1 MNATLPPAPRIAPRV
16 EHEPG
21 AAARLQPPDSVAT
34 PEQAAPDRPN
44 WGMPVLVL
52 SGFAVLA
59 LGLAALETGNFVE
72 DEFRRSAVLG
82 WLTLAIS
89 SLGFGLI
96 LLGIALELRGLLRLK
111 AVDRLRADL
120 AGSDAERRTRAAR
133 QWLRG
138 VDGGAVLLPALSAL
152 NDPDA
157 VSPLLRAGI
166 EAGLRARA
174 DVLGRRA
181 ALQVVAGMAAAPAP
195 ALVVLLISWR
205 GLRLIRQVAA
215 LYGLRPGLFG
225 TLSLLRRTAFAAS
238 ATAVTEVAVNSAAHA
253 ALSTPLLAHLAG
265 EMAGGAVA
273 ARRMVVLARA
283 AAVACTPVPP
293 I

>member
-1 MNATLPPAPRIAPRV
+1 MTLTPPRIAPRI
-16 EHEPG
+16 EHESGTAPRLRTPDLPE
-21 AAARLQPPDSVAT
+21 APSARDPAG
-34 PEQAAPDRPN
+34 
-44 WGMPVLVL
+44 WGMPVLAL

-59 LGLAALETGNFVE
+59 LGLAALQTGNFVA
-72 DEFRRSAVLG
+72 DEFRRSPVLG
-82 WLTLAIS
+82 WLTLAVAV
-89 SLGFGLI
+89 LGFGLI
-96 LLGIALELRGLLRLK
+96 LLGIARELRGLLRLA
-111 AVDRLRADL
+111 AVDQLRADL
-120 AGSDAERRTRAAR
+120 AGADPERRTRAAR
-133 QWLRG
+133 RWLAG
-138 VDGGAVLLPALSAL
+138 VEGGSTLLPALSAL

-157 VSPLLRAGI
+157 VAPLLRAGV

-174 DVLGRRA
+174 DALGRRA

-253 ALSTPLLAHLAG
+253 ALSMPLLAHLAG

-283 AAVACTPVPP
+283 AALACTPLPP
-293 I
+293 A